1 MSLSVVS
8 NELYVKLNRCSMSI
22 NNDQITFN
30 VFFSKETTSR
40 RNVQTNESI
49 NINSIGLLKLLLK
62 YSNKKI
68 I

>member
-22 NNDQITFN
+22 NNDQIAFN
-30 VFFSKETTSR
+30 VLFSKKATSR

-62 YSNKKI
+62 HSNKKI